1 MKLKHL
7 FGMAGIFSVT
17 ALASSCA
24 TTGSVVDSDNIK
36 EHSASYQA
44 KGTASVS
51 NDIKTILMAGGLDAS
66 DPSSPT
72 ASTTTAE
79 LQKVPSRDQK
89 EVEALVASLSGKS
102 LPVQE
107 IKNSSSTAVSP
118 TLVAGKTPNKSVPE
132 AASPT
137 TALALVAPEE
147 SVTEERFKFPDIG
160 PNLKPGQT
168 INLETASAAVPVPA
182 IAAPSEVKPNPDNL
196 QNAGKTIK
204 KASRPTRNDVVYAK
218 PTVQRF

>member
-1 MKLKHL
+1 MNFRHL
-7 FGMAGIFSVT
+7 FGMTGILSATLFV
-17 ALASSCA
+17 SSCA
-24 TTGSVVDSDNIK
+24 TTGSAVNSDNIK
-36 EHSASYQA
+36 EHSDSYEA
-44 KGTASVS
+44 KGTASVP

-72 ASTTTAE
+72 PSTTTAE
-79 LQKVPSRDQK
+79 LQKIPGRDQK

-102 LPVQE
+102 VSGQE
-107 IKNSSSTAVSP
+107 ITTSSSTVVSP
-118 TLVAGKTPNKSVPE
+118 TLVAGKTPNKSAPE
-132 AASPT
+132 TDAPT
-137 TALALVAPEE
+137 SALALVAPEE

-168 INLETASAAVPVPA
+168 INLETATAAVPVPA
-182 IAAPSEVKPNPDNL
+182 IAAPSEVKPNPDSL
-196 QNAGKTIK
+196 QNVGKTIK